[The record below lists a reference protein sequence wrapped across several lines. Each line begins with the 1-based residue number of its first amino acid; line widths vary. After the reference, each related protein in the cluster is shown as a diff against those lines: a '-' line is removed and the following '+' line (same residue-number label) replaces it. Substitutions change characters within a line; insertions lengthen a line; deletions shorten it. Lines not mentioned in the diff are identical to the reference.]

1 MEADVD
7 LEVCDFSA
15 CAQTCGCVPE
25 LLLILRVVHDVVG
38 ASCIVGRVCSHR
50 VVFTNPQFLKRAI

>member
-7 LEVCDFSA
+7 LEVCAFGA

-25 LLLILRVVHDVVG
+25 LLLILRVAHDVVG